1 MTINFS
7 QIFFM
12 FLKNESNRENK
23 IFQIKILI
31 FNTLSFMSIETN
43 IINTIKKAKKNSLM
57 FGIYFYI

>member
-12 FLKNESNRENK
+12 FLKNESNKENK